1 MSQWLID
8 SILWCATLRAMA
20 TGYFAGTTPRVF
32 GHRGAAGLAPENTLP
47 SFALALALG
56 ADMLELDVHAS
67 RDGVVVVCH
76 DPTLERTTDGTGA
89 IRERSLYELQQLDA
103 GYHYTRD
110 GRDYPYRGHG
120 LRIPAL
126 EALLKDYPLA
136 YCNIEIKQ
144 AEPSIVAQVVE
155 VIHRL
160 GAQHRVLLAAEDD
173 TIMQE
178 IHHLAGDIVTSFSA
192 VEVADFIGRVQTG
205 NWAGYR
211 PSGRALQIPP
221 RFNDIE
227 LVTADTVAAAH
238 RNGLEVHVWT
248 INDADETRRLLELGI
263 DGIISDVPGLARVVV
278 DAFVRR
284 KT

>member
-1 MSQWLID
+1 MP
-8 SILWCATLRAMA
+8 
-20 TGYFAGTTPRVF
+20 TGYFAGATPRVF

-67 RDGVVVVCH
+67 RDGVIVVIH
-76 DPTLERTTDGTGA
+76 DPSLERTTNGTGA
-89 IRERSLYELQQLDA
+89 VREHSLYELQELDA
-103 GYHYTRD
+103 GHHFTRN
-110 GRDYPYRGHG
+110 GNDYPYRGHG
-120 LRIPAL
+120 LRIPTL
-126 EALLKDYPLA
+126 EALLKDFPLA

-144 AEPSIVAQVVE
+144 AEPPIVAQVVE
-155 VIHRL
+155 VIQRL

-178 IHHLAGDIVTSFSA
+178 IHHLAGDIATSFSA
-192 VEVADFIGRVQTG
+192 VEVADFISRVQTG

-227 LVTADTVAAAH
+227 LVTTETVAAAH
-238 RNGLEVHVWT
+238 RCGLEVHVWT
-248 INDADETRRLLELGI
+248 INDADEMKGLLALGV

-278 DAFVRR
+278 NEFA
-284 KT
+284 KGKS